1 MKEVAPGQTL
11 DQYEIQDVIAR
22 SGMSTIFR
30 ARDSDGG
37 RDVVVKVPHLQLE
50 ADIVFHERFLR
61 EEEIGLRLDHPSV
74 VKVLRP
80 REKSRVYLVQELVQG
95 ESLRDLLRRV
105 GRMPI
110 EDAVRIVVQLA
121 EALDYLHREGVVHR
135 DLKPENVILTP
146 GGGIKL
152 MDFGIA
158 YDATLKKMT
167 WSGLSHAAGTPDY
180 MAPEQIEGKRGE
192 PRSDLY
198 SLGAMLYEM
207 LTGQVPFPQ
216 ENTFAAMKAKV
227 ATNPTAPRQLRPE
240 ISPGLEEAI
249 LLALERDPQKRPET
263 AFEFQEMLKHPDSLP
278 LSGRAARSTEAPRA
292 SQRWRSLLAVVVA
305 VVLYALI
312 LGGVWVASRTI
323 SPHPPAVA
331 DKAR

>member
-11 DQYEIQDVIAR
+11 DQYEIEDVIAR

-37 RDVVVKVPHLQLE
+37 KDVVVKVPHLQLE

-61 EEEIGLRLDHPSV
+61 EEEIGLRLDHPSI

-80 REKSRVYLVQELVQG
+80 RDKSRVYLVQELVQG

-110 EDAVRIVVQLA
+110 DDAVRIVVQLA

-135 DLKPENVILTP
+135 DMKPENVILTP
-146 GGGIKL
+146 GGGLKL

-216 ENTFAAMKAKV
+216 ENAFAAMKAKV

-249 LLALERDPQKRPET
+249 LVALERDPQKRPET
-263 AFEFQEMLKHPDSLP
+263 AFEFEEMLKHSDSLP
-278 LSGRAARSTEAPRA
+278 LSGRAARSTEPPRA

-305 VVLYALI
+305 VILYALI
-312 LGGVWVASRTI
+312 LGGVWVASRAI
-323 SPHPPAVA
+323 PHPPAVA
-331 DKAR
+331 DKAP